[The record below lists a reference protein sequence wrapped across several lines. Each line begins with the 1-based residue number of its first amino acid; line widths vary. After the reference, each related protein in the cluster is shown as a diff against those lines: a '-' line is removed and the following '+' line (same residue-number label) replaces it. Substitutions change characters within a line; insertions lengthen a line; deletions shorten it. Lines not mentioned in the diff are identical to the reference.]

1 MNTRPLMSYRA
12 VIIYV
17 CAIPFKIIT
26 PTISNAPSQDRY
38 FYTRA
43 RRAWTIWTQ
52 STE

>member
-38 FYTRA
+38 LYKG
-43 RRAWTIWTQ
+43 AWTIMD
-52 STE
+52 SVNGVN